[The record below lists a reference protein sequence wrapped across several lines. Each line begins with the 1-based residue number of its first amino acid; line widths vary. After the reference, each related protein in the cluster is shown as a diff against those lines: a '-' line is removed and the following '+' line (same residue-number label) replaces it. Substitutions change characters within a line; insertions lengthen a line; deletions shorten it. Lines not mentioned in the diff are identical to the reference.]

1 MKKDEILKSK
11 KRVRSFTL
19 IELLVVIAI
28 IGILVSILLP
38 SLSTAREKTKR
49 AVCLSEVRQLGI
61 NALLYSDDNNSVLP
75 LDGRGWNSNAL
86 KPDVWR
92 SDMFMPYMDGV
103 PSIADLDSGAV
114 DFAAVSA
121 FQIFDCPSANYPDLW
136 PNAEWWTKPAHGVP
150 GQGDISSAKMYLGNG
165 QQISAG
171 WERNP
176 EERPRRT
183 TDDKPNE
190 RVLVAS
196 QIRYY
201 AADYNGEQV
210 GYETTSHLENGRP
223 AGANQFF
230 LDGSA
235 RWKSFKN
242 FQFVPNGNHSGSH
255 RFETSNYGQWWW

>member
-1 MKKDEILKSK
+1 MKKGEIIKAK
-11 KRVRSFTL
+11 NRVRSFTL

-38 SLSTAREKTKR
+38 SLARAREKTKR
-49 AVCLSEVRQLGI
+49 AVCLSEIRQLGLF
-61 NALLYSDDNNSVLP
+61 AFLYSDDNNGILP
-75 LDGRGWNSNAL
+75 LDGRSEGTNAL
-86 KPDVWR
+86 KPDLWR
-92 SDMFMPYMDGV
+92 SDMFMPYIDGV

-114 DFAAVSA
+114 DFADVSA

-136 PNAEWWTKPAHGVP
+136 PNANWTKNPDHGTP
-150 GQGDISSAKMYLGNG
+150 GQGDIISSKIYLGNG
-165 QQISAG
+165 QQTNAT
-171 WERNP
+171 WQRNP
-176 EERPRRT
+176 DELPERT
-183 TDDKPNE
+183 TDDKPTE

-201 AADYNGEQV
+201 AANHNGEQV
-210 GYETTSHLENGRP
+210 GYKTTSHLENGRP

-230 LDGSA
+230 LDGGA

-255 RFETSNYGQWWW
+255 RFQTSNYGQWWW

>member
-1 MKKDEILKSK
+1 MNALKSK
-11 KRVRSFTL
+11 FTL

-28 IGILVSILLP
+28 IGILVSILFP

-49 AVCLSEVRQLGI
+49 AACLSETRQLGI
-61 NALLYSDDNNSVLP
+61 YALLYSDDNNSVLP
-75 LDGRGWNSNAL
+75 LDGRSWKSNAL

-92 SDMFMPYMDGV
+92 SDMFMPYLDGV

-114 DFAAVSA
+114 DFADVGA
-121 FQIFDCPSANYPDLW
+121 FQIFDCPSADYPW
-136 PNAEWWTKPAHGVP
+136 PNAQWWTKPAHGVP
-150 GQGDISSAKMYLGNG
+150 GQGDIASSKMYLGNG
-165 QQISAG
+165 QQEDAT

-176 EERPRRT
+176 EDRPRRT

-190 RVLVAS
+190 RVLVSS

-201 AADYNGEQV
+201 AAAHNGRQIGFEV
-210 GYETTSHLENGRP
+210 TSHLENGRP

-255 RFETSNYGQWWW
+255 RYQTSNYGQWWW